1 MAKVRKSKCG
11 KYFFAD
17 LRSIG
22 GAQPRFKSAAEAQAA
37 VEQAIGQQQQG
48 GYINPKK
55 SATFAQACGD
65 DNSGFI
71 AYQISRLWQET
82 KGIGDGELDNSRNNI
97 RHLIALDFEGKKLGD
112 TKLVDIK
119 AGKIELKI
127 IPALLKGRA
136 HKTAK
141 NIFVT
146 FKHVLSHAV
155 LDDLLFAS
163 PCAEVKFPKGPE
175 KDIKRLSRALIS
187 KIIEHA
193 RTPLDALK
201 IRFTSCTGL
210 RGGEFV
216 ALRWTAIDLDE
227 KTVTVSEARKKKG
240 KGKAIKLGS
249 TKTRKGQ
256 RVVYL
261 TEDLVAELRAW
272 KLAQPIEQRANDL
285 VFPNQAGNM
294 DSVDNLRNRV
304 LHSACKRAEVE
315 NISWQTLRHFYASI
329 LLFDMNESD
338 ATITQMMG
346 HSSIDFMKR
355 QYGHWL
361 DDRERD
367 KKLAGRV
374 NTAFQL

>member
-1 MAKVRKSKCG
+1 MAKVRKATCG

-17 LRSIG
+17 LRSSG

-55 SATFAQACGD
+55 SAPFAQACGD

-71 AYQISRLWQET
+71 AYQISRLWQDT

-240 KGKAIKLGS
+240 KGKAIKRGS
-249 TKTRKGQ
+249 TKPEKVSG
-256 RVVYL
+256 
-261 TEDLVAELRAW
+261 
-272 KLAQPIEQRANDL
+272 
-285 VFPNQAGNM
+285 
-294 DSVDNLRNRV
+294 
-304 LHSACKRAEVE
+304 
-315 NISWQTLRHFYASI
+315 
-329 LLFDMNESD
+329 
-338 ATITQMMG
+338 
-346 HSSIDFMKR
+346 
-355 QYGHWL
+355 
-361 DDRERD
+361 
-367 KKLAGRV
+367 
-374 NTAFQL
+374 

>member
-1 MAKVRKSKCG
+1 MAKVRKSKSG
-11 KYFFAD
+11 KHWFAD
-17 LRSIG
+17 LRSVG
-22 GAQPRFKSAAEAQAA
+22 GAQPRFNSSEEAEAA
-37 VEQAIGQQQQG
+37 VAHAIGQQQQG
-48 GYINPKK
+48 GYINPRT
-55 SATFAQACGD
+55 SPTFAQACGD

-82 KGIGDGELDNSRNNI
+82 NGIGDGELDNSRNNI
-97 RHLIALDFEGKKLGD
+97 RHLLALDFEGKKLGD

-119 AGKIELKI
+119 AGKIALKI
-127 IPALLKGRA
+127 IPALLEGRA

-141 NIFVT
+141 NIFAT
-146 FKHVLSHAV
+146 FKQVLSHAV

-175 KDIKRLSRALIS
+175 KKNKRLSRALIS

-193 RTPLDALK
+193 RTTLDALK
-201 IRFTSCTGL
+201 IRFTSSTGL

-216 ALRWTAIDLDE
+216 ALRWPAIDLDA
-227 KTVTVSEARKKKG
+227 KTVTVTEAKKKKG
-240 KGKAIKLGS
+240 IGKAVKLGDP
-249 TKTRKGQ
+249 KTHTGF

-261 TEDLVAELRAW
+261 TDDLVAALRAW
-272 KLAQPIEQRANDL
+272 KLAQPIEQRINDL

-304 LHSACKRAEVE
+304 LHSACKRAGVE
-315 NISWQTLRHFYASI
+315 KISWHSLRHFYASV
-329 LLFDMNESD
+329 LLFDMIESD

-361 DDRERD
+361 EDRERD
-367 KKLAGRV
+367 QKLAGRV
-374 NTAFQL
+374 NAAFQL